1 MALNPFFSQGLSSE
15 QNLVQDLINEQLKI
29 YGIDVMYIPRKMIR
43 TDKVLREVQSSKFDD
58 NFIIEAYVNNYEGYA
73 GAGDIMTKF
82 GVSLR
87 DEVTLTISKERFEEF
102 IGPIMASIYN
112 PNLLYNDEDE
122 ELVVR
127 PREGDLIYFPLGQR
141 LFEVKFVEH
150 EKPFY
155 QLGKTYVYEVIC
167 ELFEYED
174 EIMDTSV
181 AEVDELIKDVTTTLY
196 LIDDDYAQTAVGKVG
211 VTTFGSGYV
220 QKIVLLNDGNGYI
233 EPPLVSIST
242 SPVGVPAANAKA
254 VAITTSIGD
263 AYSIYEVLI
272 TNTGYG
278 YTEPPTLTFVSAAGK
293 GSGAIATCIVN
304 DSGLI
309 GISSAYLTNSGKG
322 YFTIPSVTIS
332 PTLSGIGSTNA
343 VIAANLINV
352 LGVSTTTN
360 VGIVTLGIR
369 DAGYGYN
376 PEYDDLGR
384 LISPTITISPPSAI
398 TNNAGVG
405 TYQYN
410 EIIIGATSGAQ
421 ARVRDWDI
429 NSKQLLVSIVSGEF
443 IRGESIVGSASSASW
458 VVRKYDDFITEDPY
472 AQNDEIEN
480 EGIDSIDFTQD
491 NPFGVY

>member
-15 QNLVQDLINEQLKI
+15 QNLIQDLINEQLKI
-29 YGIDVMYIPRKMIR
+29 YGVDVMYIPRKMLG
-43 TDKVLREVQSSKFDD
+43 TDKILKEVQSSKFDD

-102 IGPIMASIYN
+102 IAPILSSIYN
-112 PNLLYNDEDE
+112 PNLLYNDPDE
-122 ELVVR
+122 TELVVR

-155 QLGKTYVYEVIC
+155 QLGKTYVYELIC

-174 EIMDTSV
+174 EIMDTSIP
-181 AEVDELIKDVTTTLY
+181 EVDELIKDVTTTLY

-211 VTTFGSGYV
+211 VTTFGTGYV
-220 QKIVLLNDGNGYI
+220 QKIVLLNDGNGYV
-233 EPPLVSIST
+233 EPPIVSIST
-242 SPVGVPAANAKA
+242 SPVGLSRANASA

-263 AYSIYEVLI
+263 AYSIYEILL

-278 YTEPPTLTFVSAAGK
+278 YTTPPTISIISQSGK
-293 GSGAIATCIVN
+293 GSGAIATCVIN
-304 DSGLI
+304 TTGLI
-309 GISSAYLTNSGKG
+309 GITSAYLTNPGQG
-322 YFTIPSVTIS
+322 YFTTPSVTVNPS
-332 PTLSGIGSTNA
+332 LSGIGSTNA
-343 VIAANLINV
+343 IIVANIV
-352 LGVSTTTN
+352 DTN
-360 VGIVTLGIR
+360 VGIITIGIR

-376 PEYDDLGR
+376 PEYDDLNR
-384 LISPTITISPPSAI
+384 LISPTITISQPSAI

-410 EIIIGATSGAQ
+410 EIITGSISGAT
-421 ARVRDWDI
+421 ARVRDWNI
-429 NSKQLLVSIVSGEF
+429 NSKQLLISIVSGDF
-443 IRGESIVGSASSASW
+443 IKGESIVGTASSASW
-458 VVRKYDDFITEDPY
+458 VVRKYDNYLTEDPY

-480 EGIDSIDFTQD
+480 EGIDIIDFSQD